1 MAKKRWI
8 SLALAGLAGLSG
20 LTAYLMRDNLFR
32 EITKPRDPFQIAR
45 PPPTPDYGAAS
56 AWALRPPAPET
67 APDGVDVFFLG
78 PTTFFE
84 NGAWNAPFDDPV
96 ALGRL
101 RRDVI
106 PNHVAP
112 FQASGPV
119 HLPLIRQATLFASLS
134 HREDSR
140 DALAFAYAD
149 AEAAFDAFW
158 RARAPGRGVILA
170 GQGQGGLH
178 LIRLL
183 HARKTDP
190 AFREA
195 LVAAYVLQQATPE
208 AGAFPQPC
216 PAPDATACL
225 VSFNTVDAGDDRGQ
239 WLLRERSVVW
249 NARGSVE
256 GLANR
261 PIVCVNPLTGSAAAP
276 EAGPRANLGAAAA
289 SGLEPAMRP
298 PLLPADTGARCV
310 DGALIVEVN
319 RPAPLM
325 RPVFTLGARYLTP
338 RYNLFWANLERDAQ
352 TRAAAW
358 LAGREATPQP
368 PPRDAPDRIP

>member
-1 MAKKRWI
+1 
-8 SLALAGLAGLSG
+8 
-20 LTAYLMRDNLFR
+20 
-32 EITKPRDPFQIAR
+32 
-45 PPPTPDYGAAS
+45 
-56 AWALRPPAPET
+56 
-67 APDGVDVFFLG
+67 VDVFYLA

-84 NGAWNAPFDDPV
+84 NTAWNAAFDDPA
-96 ALGRL
+96 ALARL
-101 RRDVI
+101 QREVI

-112 FQASGPV
+112 FVAAGPM

-170 GQGQGGLH
+170 GMGQGGLH

-195 LVAAYVLQQATPE
+195 LVAAYVIQQPTPE
-208 AGAFPQPC
+208 AGAFPAPC
-216 PAPDATACL
+216 AGADATACF

-239 WLLRERSVVW
+239 WLLRERAVVW

-261 PIVCVNPLTGSAAAP
+261 PIVCVNPLTGDARTPDAD
-276 EAGPRANLGAAAA
+276 PRANLGAAAA
-289 SGLEPAMRP
+289 SGLEPGLRP
-298 PLLPADTGARCV
+298 ALLPAATGARCV

-319 RPAPLM
+319 RPAPLS

-338 RYNLFWANLERDAQ
+338 RYNLFWANLEADAQ
-352 TRAAAW
+352 RRAAAW
-358 LAGREATPQP
+358 RAARSAEGAITPP
-368 PPRDAPDRIP
+368 TPSPGARDRIP